1 LTNPFDSSVLRPVR
15 DESYFKA
22 LRHRDDGRAWSV
34 RLRPSRDAGKH
45 EMAIALVDADGD
57 PFERVRAFRSRG
69 EAEAE
74 AKRAEGEAIE
84 AGFEPAPPWLEA
96 LDRMVMYW
104 REEDPSF
111 DAASLRARALA
122 TTKPSAREA
131 LEMLENFWALGDD
144 LRSASR
150 AAHDFFEERREAAW
164 PALLLALRHPEL
176 GVAGR
181 VAKLVADTSGPLAA
195 DGLEA
200 LFSMATK
207 RGPRESSAWFEAWRE
222 LTRVDAPASDRALD
236 AMPLEAPRLEQ
247 LIASNPG
254 CRIFKFTNWD
264 LSSAEPKP
272 KLAVVPAKPRDASF
286 LVECMWV
293 RAIPGERCFTGMFL
307 PERYC
312 EYFYVFRN
320 GRLVK
325 RQYVDEDEWV
335 PLVACEAPG
344 KPWLY
349 ECPARPDFGLSVL
362 REGMSHTSVRLGI
375 ALDLAPMLEQRG
387 EFEEAIALYKAA
399 SKEEP
404 TWGWLRENA
413 ERRPGSAS

>member
-1 LTNPFDSSVLRPVR
+1 MR
-15 DESYFKA
+15 DESYFKT

-34 RLRPSRDAGKH
+34 RLRPARDEGKH
-45 EMAIALVDADGD
+45 EVAIGLVDTDGD
-57 PFERVRAFRSRG
+57 PFERVRSFRSRG
-69 EAEAE
+69 EAEAD
-74 AKRAEGEAIE
+74 AKRALDEAIE
-84 AGFEPAPPWLEA
+84 EGFEPPPPWLEA

-111 DAASLRARALA
+111 EAASLRARVLA
-122 TTKPSAREA
+122 MTKPSACEA
-131 LEMLENFWALGDD
+131 LEMLENFWALGDGF
-144 LRSASR
+144 RSASR
-150 AAHDFFEERREAAW
+150 AAQDFFEERREAGW

-181 VAKLVADTSGPLAA
+181 VAKLVADTGGPLAA
-195 DGLEA
+195 EGLEA
-200 LFSMATK
+200 LFSVATK

-236 AMPLEAPRLEQ
+236 AMPSEDAYLEY
-247 LIASNPG
+247 LITSNPG
-254 CRIFKFTNWD
+254 CRIFRFTSWD
-264 LSSAEPKP
+264 LSRAEPKP
-272 KLAVVPAKPRDASF
+272 KLAVVPAKPRDASY

-312 EYFYVFRN
+312 EFFYVLRN

-325 RQYVDEDEWV
+325 RRCIDEDEWV

-349 ECPARPDFGLSVL
+349 ECPARPDFGLRVL
-362 REGMSHTSVRLGI
+362 REGMGHTNVRLGI
-375 ALDLAPMLEQRG
+375 ALDLAPMLEKRG
-387 EFEEAIALYKAA
+387 EIEEATALYEAA
-399 SKEEP
+399 AKEEP
-404 TWGWLRENA
+404 TWDWLRERA
-413 ERRPGSAS
+413 ESRSG